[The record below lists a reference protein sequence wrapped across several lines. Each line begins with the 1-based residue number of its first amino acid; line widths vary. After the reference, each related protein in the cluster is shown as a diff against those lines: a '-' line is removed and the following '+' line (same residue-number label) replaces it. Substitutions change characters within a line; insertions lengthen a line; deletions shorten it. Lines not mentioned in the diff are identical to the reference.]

1 MRTNFVLVDFE
12 NVQPQDLGL
21 LKDDYF
27 HVKIF
32 LGPNQS
38 KIQVE
43 VAAAMQRLG
52 PRAEYVVLEAAGKNA
67 LDFHIA
73 YYIGCLSAEDPAAY
87 FHIIS
92 KDTGFDPL
100 IRHLKSRKIFAKRS
114 ICIADMPCFATA
126 AVTAT
131 PAVVAMAAAPAPVTA
146 TPAPAATAS
155 TDDRLSIAVSDL
167 QRRGASKPRAKKTLL
182 STLNALFKQVL
193 TEAELE
199 RLFQSLCHRGYVKLD
214 GTKITYNLPAKG

>member
-1 MRTNFVLVDFE
+1 MRKNFVLVDFE

-32 LGPNQS
+32 LGLNQS
-38 KIQVE
+38 KIHVE

-52 PRAEYVVLEAAGKNA
+52 PRAEYVILEAAGKNA

-126 AVTAT
+126 VVTAV
-131 PAVVAMAAAPAPVTA
+131 PAAVAAAPVPVTA
-146 TPAPAATAS
+146 TPAATAS

-182 STLNALFKQVL
+182 STLNALFKQAL

-199 RLFQSLCHRGYVKLD
+199 RLFQALCRRGYVKLD

>member
-52 PRAEYVVLEAAGKNA
+52 PKAEYVVLEAAGKNA

-126 AVTAT
+126 VVTAA
-131 PAVVAMAAAPAPVTA
+131 PAAVAAAPVPVTA

-167 QRRGASKPRAKKTLL
+167 QRRGASKPRGKKTLL
-182 STLNALFKQVL
+182 STLNALFKQAL

-199 RLFQSLCHRGYVKLD
+199 RLFQALCRRGYVKLD